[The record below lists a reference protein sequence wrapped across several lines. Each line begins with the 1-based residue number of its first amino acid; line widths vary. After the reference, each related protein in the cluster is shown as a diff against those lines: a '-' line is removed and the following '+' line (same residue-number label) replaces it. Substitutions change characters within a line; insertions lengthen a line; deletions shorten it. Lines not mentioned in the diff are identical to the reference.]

1 MLIVL
6 WLVGSFTV
14 GLLLVRVILVCCL
27 WGGSFIA
34 CFVLLLWCWVV
45 IAGVY
50 AFVGICCG
58 NVFVV

>member
-14 GLLLVRVILVCCL
+14 GLLLVHVIWFVAC
-27 WGGSFIA
+27 GDGSFIA
-34 CFVLLLWCWVV
+34 CFVLLLWCWIV

-58 NVFVV
+58 NVFVA